1 MWHFYENQLK
11 NYALKRSLRLPEY
24 SLECNGPPHAS
35 HFRCK
40 VTVDGRTFE
49 SPEFFST
56 KKGAENAAAK
66 VALTSLVPDG
76 AKEDNSGL
84 FKNLL
89 QELVQ
94 KEGFPVPEYDTNRSG
109 EGHEAIFVST
119 VKIIREVFEG
129 PEARTKKQAEMN
141 AAEIAY
147 TTLKELSTEVSLNQ
161 PSILSSGPDIIIT
174 CNRGSSVDA
183 SYGYASDTLFSTP
196 SKSENGL
203 SSHSSTN
210 LVMDSSLV
218 PPAET
223 IISSCKRIFV
233 HPRLPN
239 MTIPKGYTILPKSDD
254 KWVVFSPN

>member
-1 MWHFYENQLK
+1 DNSGLYKNLLQELVQKEGFPVPEYDTNRSGEGHEAIFVSTVKIIREVFKGPEARTKKQAEMNAAEIAYTTLKEHMWHFYENQLK

-76 AKEDNSGL
+76 AKEASLLFPDNSGL

-147 TTLKELSTEVSLNQ
+147 TTLKEHV
-161 PSILSSGPDIIIT
+161 
-174 CNRGSSVDA
+174 A
-183 SYGYASDTLFSTP
+183 SYKNIRDTDIKLTWS
-196 SKSENGL
+196 SSSYKLKS
-203 SSHSSTN
+203 
-210 LVMDSSLV
+210 
-218 PPAET
+218 
-223 IISSCKRIFV
+223 
-233 HPRLPN
+233 
-239 MTIPKGYTILPKSDD
+239 
-254 KWVVFSPN
+254 